1 MRAPALSESIQDYL
15 KAIYQLKDADGV
27 ATISSLAERLG
38 VSRASASAMAK
49 KLAALDLVAA
59 RERYRA
65 VELTR
70 AGEQIAVEVIRH
82 HRLLELYLAQTLGVA
97 VENVHAEADKLEHVL
112 SEELEARIDRAL
124 GFPTH
129 DPHGD
134 PIPDAKLEWPLDPLV
149 PAVLLEDAHVVLERR
164 ICLLE
169 RVFELVPLEDVVVGA
184 RLVARAVLRVDRAAD
199 RPQCTGLALD
209 PDHDPLRRA
218 CVVEPVEDPLG
229 EAPPV
234 GGSAHGAR
242 IQSPLVPTRVFDLLR
257 SPFSFLFARTSA
269 EERVAAYVVREH
281 DRGRP
286 LAEILEDP
294 YVVNRCSPEQR
305 ARLLDRPDLIRALGK
320 EVIEAARTNLPTT

>member
-134 PIPDAKLEWPLDPLV
+134 PIPDAKLEWP
-149 PAVLLEDAHVVLERR
+149 
-164 ICLLE
+164 
-169 RVFELVPLEDVVVGA
+169 
-184 RLVARAVLRVDRAAD
+184 VA
-199 RPQCTGLALD
+199 PS
-209 PDHDPLRRA
+209 
-218 CVVEPVEDPLG
+218 
-229 EAPPV
+229 
-234 GGSAHGAR
+234 GGR
-242 IQSPLVPTRVFDLLR
+242 
-257 SPFSFLFARTSA
+257 RTSA
-269 EERVAAYVVREH
+269 PE
-281 DRGRP
+281 DRASR
-286 LAEILEDP
+286 
-294 YVVNRCSPEQR
+294 R
-305 ARLLDRPDLIRALGK
+305 ARRA
-320 EVIEAARTNLPTT
+320 

>member
-65 VELTR
+65 VELTS

-134 PIPDAKLEWPLDPLV
+134 PIPDAKLEWPAIPS
-149 PAVLLEDAHVVLERR
+149 
-164 ICLLE
+164 
-169 RVFELVPLEDVVVGA
+169 
-184 RLVARAVLRVDRAAD
+184 
-199 RPQCTGLALD
+199 
-209 PDHDPLRRA
+209 
-218 CVVEPVEDPLG
+218 
-229 EAPPV
+229 
-234 GGSAHGAR
+234 GGR
-242 IQSPLVPTRVFDLLR
+242 
-257 SPFSFLFARTSA
+257 RTSA
-269 EERVAAYVVREH
+269 RA
-281 DRGRP
+281 DRAPR
-286 LAEILEDP
+286 
-294 YVVNRCSPEQR
+294 R
-305 ARLLDRPDLIRALGK
+305 ARRA
-320 EVIEAARTNLPTT
+320 